1 MPKLIT
7 SKQDHLER
15 INIWSQRVININ
27 GIEWPESFGKEA
39 DVINKYT
46 RFTGYVKEWMHGV
59 LSSSEEKMEDIH
71 PSERFE
77 EVFLDKKM
85 SNDWWGLAMKRSN
98 GKNIEEG
105 LPGAEFYEEKKRS
118 EIYDRFMPAYKA
130 IKESYD
136 KRPWY
141 EWIFNHAQYTAERDA
156 LKAIKGMILEL
167 TMDEPRAFESAY
179 NEYTATVSLN
189 EEIEQNEEV
198 EQNYI
203 ENDKESR
210 ISIGN
215 EVERDLNKTVMK
227 RPAKLFA
234 DQLGEKLNDKSQ
246 SHKTAIERGTDAIL
260 KDCVEHER
268 DGIMEAIRR
277 GQFQQIAQ
285 DLNQKVDLKTDNTE
299 KHRIMVEGTRE
310 LFKKVYKSVA
320 AHSWQEADNQMVIAQ
335 KITDLYLKVYSP
347 AGFDKAEFG
356 KYADNYTLSY
366 DDEIANFECLYELN
380 PNIVDEDYFQE
391 NLENARNELGINK
404 EAVHIEN
411 DESNLKIQ
419 DQLIEENDSEL
430 HRSQSSL
437 NSNL

>member
-1 MPKLIT
+1 MPKLLT
-7 SKQDHLER
+7 SKEDHIER
-15 INIWSQRVININ
+15 FNIWAQRVRDIN
-27 GIEWPESFGKEA
+27 GVEWPDSFEKKY
-39 DVINKYT
+39 DNNNKYT
-46 RFTGYVKEWMHGV
+46 RFTGYVKEWMHGI
-59 LSSSEEKMEDIH
+59 LSSDSGKRAYIH
-71 PSERFE
+71 KSER
-77 EVFLDKKM
+77 LDDVYLDGGLAK
-85 SNDWWGLAMKRSN
+85 DWWKLAMKRSN
-98 GKNIEEG
+98 GKNIEKG
-105 LPGAEFYEEKKRS
+105 LPGAKFYEENKRS
-118 EIYDRFMPAYKA
+118 EIYDKFMPAYKA

-246 SHKTAIERGTDAIL
+246 SHETAIERGTDAIL
-260 KDCVEHER
+260 KDCVDHER
-268 DGIMEAIRR
+268 EGIIEALRK

-285 DLNQKVDLKTDNTE
+285 DLNQKVDMQTDKAE
-299 KHRIMVEGTRE
+299 KHRIMVEGTKE
-310 LFKKVYKSVA
+310 IFKKAYTQVLNNVFDDDDKRII
-320 AHSWQEADNQMVIAQ
+320 IAQ
-335 KITDLYLKVYSP
+335 KITDLYLRVYSP

-356 KYADNYTLSY
+356 KYASNYIVSQ
-366 DDEIANFECLYELN
+366 DDEETKQECFLDLHEGLMDEELDD
-380 PNIVDEDYFQE
+380 VLVQVRDV
-391 NLENARNELGINK
+391 LGINK
-404 EAVHIEN
+404 EKLHIEN
-411 DESNLKIQ
+411 ESSNTEIQKPFISDEN
-419 DQLIEENDSEL
+419 SEL
-430 HRSQSSL
+430 NVSRDSL
-437 NSNL
+437 NSNF

>member
-1 MPKLIT
+1 MPKLLT
-7 SKQDHLER
+7 SKEDHIER
-15 INIWSQRVININ
+15 FNIWAQRVRDIN
-27 GIEWPESFGKEA
+27 GIEWPDSFGKEA

-46 RFTGYVKEWMHGV
+46 RFTGYIKEWMHGV

-98 GKNIEEG
+98 GKNIENG

-118 EIYDRFMPAYKA
+118 EIYDRFMPAYRA
-130 IKESYD
+130 IKESFD
-136 KRPWY
+136 KRRWY
-141 EWIFNHAQYTAERDA
+141 EWIFNHSQYTAERDA

-167 TMDEPRAFESAY
+167 TADGPREFENAY
-179 NEYTATVSLN
+179 NEYTEKAFAN
-189 EEIEQNEEV
+189 DEIAQNEDM
-198 EQNYI
+198 EQSERTIAN
-203 ENDKESR
+203 ESK
-210 ISIGN
+210 ISIGK
-215 EVERDLNKTVMK
+215 EVARDLNKTVVK

-260 KDCVEHER
+260 KDCAYHER
-268 DGIMEAIRR
+268 DEITEAIRR
-277 GQFQQIAQ
+277 GEFQQIAQ

-320 AHSWQEADNQMVIAQ
+320 ASSWQEADNQMVIAQ
-335 KITDLYLKVYSP
+335 KITNLMLKVYSP

-356 KYADNYTLSY
+356 KYADNYTLSH
-366 DDEIANFECLYELN
+366 DDEIANFECLYQLN
-380 PNIVDEDYFQE
+380 PNIVDEDYFKE

-411 DESNLKIQ
+411 EDSKADIQPIIGQDDDEMEK
-419 DQLIEENDSEL
+419 
-430 HRSQSSL
+430 SQSSL
-437 NSNL
+437 KSGL